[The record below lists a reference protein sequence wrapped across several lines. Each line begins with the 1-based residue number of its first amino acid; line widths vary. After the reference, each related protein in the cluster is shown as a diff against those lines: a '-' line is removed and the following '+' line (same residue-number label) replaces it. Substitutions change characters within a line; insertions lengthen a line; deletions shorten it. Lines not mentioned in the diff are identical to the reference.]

1 MASLD
6 PEFFSRLSLPS
17 PPVVLSQLL
26 KMLAEDR
33 SSATELAEVVLK
45 DPGLTARVLR
55 IANSPFYSFSN
66 KIVTVS
72 HAIALL
78 GFRTI
83 RIICAG
89 ESFLAIFPARL
100 KGVSRLFHNYC
111 RHSLLV
117 ALLARNLAESLAPE
131 LDSEKVFIAGLLHD
145 MGKPVL
151 WYNFPEQAAIY
162 NDLRR
167 RDFSESEAEQLAY
180 GIDHATVGAWVA
192 GEWGLDSEL
201 AKTMAHHHEVQS
213 ASMLESLPV
222 PAEYNLLKIVGLA
235 NILARCLQIEDGGRP
250 PVAAVVDLFVRRN
263 LPGLDWPKLFARLS
277 EEASLY
283 EIDLSRVVSEDHGTE
298 TAIASESLLENNLVG
313 IKAEADGGE
322 ELLRRSLTLFKA
334 YDSFLENFN
343 LSDIFAGSLVGLRSL
358 PGVVSVWL
366 MLYRPREEALLIQS
380 AAGSIGARTAGH
392 SFVLEKFEVE
402 SLRSV
407 ERLLFSRA
415 QAGRRTRPETA
426 LEKRL
431 AGFFLDSAQERGL
444 FLPVFSENRLLGG
457 FCLGL
462 DNGFDEADLILPEML
477 SGYAVQLVLAL
488 RFYKLSRKL
497 QLRDRPSSISPLML
511 AHALKTPLAV
521 LQENIYLLEQE
532 GRKAGFART
541 GYRQIY
547 CQKMRRSLEE
557 IASVMARCANSE
569 ESSKGVLV
577 PGDTYR

>member
-1 MASLD
+1 MASPD
-6 PEFFSRLSLPS
+6 PEFFSKLSLPS

-213 ASMLESLPV
+213 ASMLDAPPV
-222 PAEYNLLKIVGLA
+222 PAEYSLLKIVGLA
-235 NILARCLQIEDGGRP
+235 NILARCLQVEDGGRP
-250 PVAAVVDLFVRRN
+250 PAAAVVDLFVRRN

-277 EEASLY
+277 EEAGLY
-283 EIDLSRVVSEDHGTE
+283 EIDLSPVGVEDNGV
-298 TAIASESLLENNLVG
+298 AAARSSESFPESKVG
-313 IKAEADGGE
+313 KEAEADGGE
-322 ELLRRSLTLFKA
+322 ELLRRSLTLFNA
-334 YDSFLENFN
+334 YNSFLDNFN
-343 LSDIFAGSLVGLRSL
+343 LNDIFAGSLVGLRSL

-366 MLYRPREEALLIQS
+366 MLYRPREEALVIQS
-380 AAGSIGARTAGH
+380 AAGACGAKTAGH
-392 SFVLEKFEVE
+392 SFVLEKSEVE

-407 ERLLFSRA
+407 ERLLFPRA
-415 QAGRRTRPETA
+415 QAGLRPAPETA

-431 AGFFLDSAQERGL
+431 AGFFLDRVRERGL

-462 DNGFDEADLILPEML
+462 DNGFNEDDVLLSEML

-497 QLRDRPSSISPLML
+497 QLRDRPSPISPLML
-511 AHALKTPLAV
+511 AYALKTPLAV

-532 GRKAGFART
+532 GRNAGFART

-547 CQKMRRSLEE
+547 CQKMRRALED
-557 IASVMARCANSE
+557 IAAVMARCANNE
-569 ESSKGVLV
+569 ESSKGALV
-577 PGDTYR
+577 PGDSYR